1 MFIWFGKHWRK
12 WKSKKRNRWMQ
23 RIIYLKINAHI
34 CLKCQYS
41 DMIIENYITGGFAFG
56 LVSIITSQWL

>member
-1 MFIWFGKHWRK
+1 
-12 WKSKKRNRWMQ
+12 MQ

-34 CLKCQYS
+34 CLKYQYS

-56 LVSIITSQWL
+56 LVSIITSQ